1 MIQLPHKASWLVNG
15 ITAHRGNAA
24 EFPENTM
31 AAFDNAIKIGVD
43 WIELDIHQTRDGKLV
58 VAHDANTH
66 RVADV
71 DVTIQKTTYEQLKQ
85 VDVAFR
91 FREAH
96 KHSIKKCPPTG
107 PPLLSDVITLIKSQ
121 NRTRISIHPRASVV
135 KQAVDIVRQMSAE
148 AWVGF
153 NDTNLEK
160 MKMVKYLYPSFT
172 VFYDRWESDIKE
184 DTRNAKTYN
193 FETVVIHHSNLTPD
207 KVEALHAAGLKAGVW
222 TVDDAEKMFIFLAMG
237 VDRFYTNAPA
247 LLFQVKKGT
256 QGVSG

>member
-1 MIQLPHKASWLVNG
+1 MPS
-15 ITAHRGNAA
+15 
-24 EFPENTM
+24 
-31 AAFDNAIKIGVD
+31 FDNAIKLGVD

-58 VAHDANTH
+58 VAHDANTQ

-71 DVTIQKTTYEQLKQ
+71 DVTIQETTYAQLKQ

-96 KHSIKKCPPTG
+96 RHSIEKCPPTG
-107 PPLLSDVITLIKSQ
+107 PPLLSDVISLIKSQ

-135 KQAVDIVRQMSAE
+135 KQAVEIVRQMNAE

-160 MKMVKYLYPSFT
+160 MKMVKDIDPSLP
-172 VFYDRWESDIKE
+172 VFYDRWESDIQE
-184 DTRNAKTYN
+184 DTRDAKAYN
-193 FETVVIHHSNLTPD
+193 FETVVIHHRNLNQD
-207 KVEALHAAGLKAGVW
+207 KVEALHAAGLEAGVW
-222 TVDDAEKMFIFLAMG
+222 TVDDATQMVMFLAMG

-247 LLFQVKKGT
+247 LLLQIKKGT
-256 QGVSG
+256 HAVSG